1 MLNRLHSVIYC
12 NPNYLTSFPV
22 LSIRFE
28 EENYIVNETA
38 GTVTVCVERV
48 GRAANPIMV
57 TINAAESFPSDASGT

>member
-1 MLNRLHSVIYC
+1 M
-12 NPNYLTSFPV
+12 

-48 GRAANPIMV
+48 GRAADPIMV
-57 TINAAESFPSDASGT
+57 TINAAESSPSDASGT

>member
-1 MLNRLHSVIYC
+1 M
-12 NPNYLTSFPV
+12 

-48 GRAANPIMV
+48 GRTADPIMV
-57 TINAAESFPSDASGT
+57 TINAAESSPSDASGTVTRLKRNQGTKKSG